1 MSVEPQ
7 TIDPTLTIS
16 AIVQRYPA
24 TLAVFNARGLDA
36 CCGGGLT
43 LAEAAARHGI
53 DLRELVAALETAAR
67 AGPGEG
73 AAGGCGR

>member
-1 MSVEPQ
+1 MSIESQ

-16 AIVQRYPA
+16 AVLGRYPA

-43 LAEAAARHGI
+43 LRDAAARHGL
-53 DLRELVAALETAAR
+53 DLAELLAALAQTAAR
-67 AGPGEG
+67 T
-73 AAGGCGR
+73 

>member
-16 AIVQRYPA
+16 AILHRHPA

-43 LAEAAARHGI
+43 LAEAAARHGL
-53 DLRELVAALETAAR
+53 DLPELLAALAQAATQ
-67 AGPGEG
+67 P
-73 AAGGCGR
+73 